1 MYMYMYLQVLDS
13 SLQSVGEGEV
23 DTMRA
28 ELESV
33 RQELA
38 DRQRAVSIAS
48 EERDRLQ
55 QDLDA
60 IKDQFN
66 VSEVHCAC

>member
-1 MYMYMYLQVLDS
+1 MYMSMYLQVLDS

-55 QDLDA
+55 QELDA

-66 VSEVHCAC
+66 VSEVHSAC

>member
-38 DRQRAVSIAS
+38 DRQRAVSIAN

-66 VSEVHCAC
+66 VSEVHSAC